1 MALDTVADY
10 VSLARTLLQDEYAG
24 SYRYTDAQLV
34 TGLNLAFMETKRVR
48 ADLMIGKTLPNFVPR
63 SLTDT
68 VDMDEMYRVPLVYYM
83 CGHAQMRDEEG
94 NQDQRAAGFLQLFRS
109 QMGAP

>member
-1 MALDTVADY
+1 MALDTVAQY
-10 VSLARTLLQDEYAG
+10 VSLARTLLMDEYDG
-24 SYRYTDAQLV
+24 PYRYSDAQLV
-34 TGLNLAFMETKRVR
+34 TGLNLAFFETKRVR
-48 ADLMIGKTLPNFVPR
+48 ADLLIGKTLPNFTAANSDP
-63 SLTDT
+63 

>member
-10 VSLARTLLQDEYAG
+10 VSLARTLLMDEVD
-24 SYRYTDAQLV
+24 SPYRYSDASLI
-34 TGLNLAFMETKRVR
+34 TALNLSFMETKKVR
-48 ADLMIGKTLPNFVPR
+48 ADLMIGKTLPSFTANDA
-63 SLTDT
+63 TA

>member
-10 VSLARTLLQDEYAG
+10 VSLARTLLMDEYDG
-24 SYRYTDAQLV
+24 PYRYPDAQLV
-34 TGLNLAFMETKRVR
+34 TALNLAFFETKRVR
-48 ADLMIGKTLPNFVPR
+48 ADLLIGKTLPNFTANNSDP
-63 SLTDT
+63 

>member
-10 VSLARTLLQDEYAG
+10 VSLARTLLQDEVET
-24 SYRYTDAQLV
+24 YRYSDASLV

-48 ADLMIGKTLPNFVPR
+48 ADLMIGKTLPNFVP
-63 SLTDT
+63 SNLTDA